1 MRLKD
6 IIRTIQNN
14 FYLAFI
20 LVAILAVLLAIG
32 YFIIYKRLL
41 KGDKELS
48 KRRTFIWFCLI
59 GYLIMVIGVT
69 FLNRGSRMFGDTNLH
84 FLSSYREAWNS
95 FNSTKWKFIILN
107 IFMLVP
113 LGILLPLLNS
123 RFRKLK
129 WTLAAAF
136 LMTLTI
142 ETAQLITGY
151 GIFELDDIFNNV
163 IGAIIGYGI
172 IMVIITFFEGKKKN
186 YKKSIVYLLPLII
199 VISSSIAIIGIYNSK
214 EFGNLYI
221 SHSYKIN
228 MKDIDISLNTEIDNE
243 SKEVFLND
251 NKFNISKVPIYKA
264 NTYDKESGQEFFTN
278 FLKRKNIE
286 EEIQVDPYNDMAIYW
301 SRGEPSY
308 NMWFYFNGGSYKYK
322 DFSSFD
328 EGIERTDAEKETVL
342 KELEKFDIVLPDTA
356 IFNKPNDDNEM
367 GIFEWT
373 VENYLDGDYI
383 TNGHLSVEYYNDDSI
398 KGINNTIIR
407 YKKTKDVTIKSK
419 KEAYEELKKGKFNF
433 YKSDSINKMVV
444 EDISLSYM
452 LDSKGFYQPVYNFKS
467 KINGEYSNIFIP
479 AL

>member
-1 MRLKD
+1 
-6 IIRTIQNN
+6 
-14 FYLAFI
+14 
-20 LVAILAVLLAIG
+20 
-32 YFIIYKRLL
+32 
-41 KGDKELS
+41 
-48 KRRTFIWFCLI
+48 
-59 GYLIMVIGVT
+59 
-69 FLNRGSRMFGDTNLH
+69 
-84 FLSSYREAWNS
+84 
-95 FNSTKWKFIILN
+95 
-107 IFMLVP
+107 MLVL
-113 LGILLPLLNS
+113 LGILLPLLNT

-172 IMVIITFFEGKKKN
+172 VMVIITFLEGKKN

-199 VISSSIAIIGIYNSK
+199 VISSSIAIVGIYNLK
-214 EFGNLYI
+214 EFGKLYI
-221 SHSYKIN
+221 SHSYKID

-243 SKEVFLND
+243 PKEVFLND
-251 NKFNISKVPIYKA
+251 NKLNISKVPIYKA

-278 FLKRKNIE
+278 FLKSKHIE
-286 EEIQVDPYNDMAIYW
+286 KEIQVDPYNDMAIYW

-308 NMWFYFNGGSYKYK
+308 NMWFYFNGGSYRYK

-328 EGIERTDAEKETVL
+328 EGIERTDAERHTVL
-342 KELEKFDIVLPDTA
+342 KRLEKFDIVIPDLA
-356 IFNKPNDDNEM
+356 IFNKPNDNNET

-373 VENYLDGDYI
+373 VENYIDGDYI

-419 KEAYEELKKGKFNF
+419 KEAYEELEKGKFNF
-433 YKSDSINKMVV
+433 YKSENINKIEI

-452 LDSKGFYQPVYNFKS
+452 LDSKGFYQPIYHFKV
-467 KINGEYSNIFIP
+467 KVDGQNNNILIP
-479 AL
+479 AI

>member
-1 MRLKD
+1 MRIRD
-6 IIRTIQNN
+6 ILRMIQNN
-14 FYLAFI
+14 FYLALI
-20 LVAILAVLLAIG
+20 LVSILAVLLAIG

-41 KGDKELS
+41 KGDKKLS
-48 KRRTFIWFCLI
+48 KRRIFIWFCLI

-84 FLSSYREAWNS
+84 FLSSYRDAWNA
-95 FNSTKWKFIILN
+95 FNSTKWKLIILN
-107 IFMLVP
+107 IFMLMP

-129 WTLAAAF
+129 LTLAAAF

-142 ETAQLITGY
+142 ETGQLITGY

-172 IMVIITFFEGKKKN
+172 IMVIITFVEGKKN

-199 VISSSIAIIGIYNSK
+199 IISSAIAIVGIYNSK

-228 MKDIDISLNTEIDNE
+228 MKDIDLSLNTEIDNE

-251 NKFNISKVPIYKA
+251 NKFNISKIPIYEAK
-264 NTYDKESGQEFFTN
+264 TYDKESGKEFFTN
-278 FLKRKNIE
+278 FLKRKHIE

-328 EGIERTDAEKETVL
+328 EGIERTDAEIETVI
-342 KELEKFDIVLPDTA
+342 KELEKFDIVIPDSA
-356 IFNKPNDDNEM
+356 IFNRPTDDNEI
-367 GIFEWT
+367 GIFEWA
-373 VENYLDGDYI
+373 VENYIDGDYI
-383 TNGHLSVEYYNDDSI
+383 TNGNLSVEYYNDDSI
-398 KGINNTIIR
+398 KGINNRIIR
-407 YKKTKDVTIKSK
+407 YKRIKDVIIKSK
-419 KEAYEELKKGKFNF
+419 EEAYEELKKGKFNF
-433 YKSDSINKMVV
+433 YKPENINKIVV
-444 EDISLSYM
+444 ENISLSYM
-452 LDSKGFYQPVYNFKS
+452 LDSKGFYQPIYNFKV
-467 KINGEYSNIFIP
+467 KVDGVNNNILIP
-479 AL
+479 TI

>member
-1 MRLKD
+1 MRIQD
-6 IIRTIQNN
+6 ILRTIQNN

-20 LVAILAVLLAIG
+20 LVSILAALLAVG
-32 YFIIYKRLL
+32 YFIIYKKLL
-41 KGDKELS
+41 KGDKKLS
-48 KRRTFIWFCLI
+48 ERRIFIWFCLI

-113 LGILLPLLNS
+113 LGILLPLLNT

-172 IMVIITFFEGKKKN
+172 IMVIITFLEGKKN

-199 VISSSIAIIGIYNSK
+199 VISSSIAIVGIYNSK

-243 SKEVFLND
+243 PKEVFLND
-251 NKFNISKVPIYKA
+251 NKLNISKVPIYKA

-278 FLKRKNIE
+278 FLKSKHIE
-286 EEIQVDPYNDMAIYW
+286 KEIQVDPYNDMAIYW

-308 NMWFYFNGGSYKYK
+308 NMWFYFNGGSYRYK

-328 EGIERTDAEKETVL
+328 EGIERTDAERDTVL
-342 KELEKFDIVLPDTA
+342 KELERFDIVIPDSA
-356 IFNKPNDDNEM
+356 IFNKPNDDNET

-373 VENYLDGDYI
+373 VENYIDGDYI

-433 YKSDSINKMVV
+433 YKPENINKIVV
-444 EDISLSYM
+444 ENTSLSYM
-452 LDSKGFYQPVYNFKS
+452 LDSKGFYQPIYHFKV
-467 KINGEYSNIFIP
+467 KVDGKNNNILIP
-479 AL
+479 AI

>member
-1 MRLKD
+1 MRIRD
-6 IIRTIQNN
+6 ILRTIQNN
-14 FYLAFI
+14 FYLAII
-20 LVAILAVLLAIG
+20 LVSLLAVLLAIG

-41 KGDKELS
+41 KGHKKLS
-48 KRRTFIWFCLI
+48 KRRVFIWFCFI

-69 FLNRGSRMFGDTNLH
+69 FLNRGSKMYGDTSLH

-95 FNSTKWKFIILN
+95 FNSTKWRFIILN

-113 LGILLPLLNS
+113 LGILLPLLNT
-123 RFRKLK
+123 RFQKLK

-172 IMVIITFFEGKKKN
+172 IMVMITFVEDKKN

-199 VISSSIAIIGIYNSK
+199 VISSSIAIVGIYNSK

-228 MKDIDISLNTEIDNE
+228 MKDIVLSLNTEIDNE

-251 NKFNISKVPIYKA
+251 NKYNISKVPIYKT
-264 NTYDKESGQEFFTN
+264 NTYDIESGQGFFTN
-278 FLKRKNIE
+278 FLKSKHIE

-328 EGIERTDAEKETVL
+328 EGIERTDAEIETVI
-342 KELEKFDIVLPDTA
+342 KELEKFNIVIPDSA
-356 IFNKPNDDNEM
+356 IFFRSTDVNET
-367 GIFEWT
+367 GIFVWT
-373 VENYLDGDYI
+373 VENYVDGDYI
-383 TNGHLSVEYYNDDSI
+383 TNGQLSVEYYNDDSI
-398 KGINNTIIR
+398 KGINNRIIR
-407 YKKTKDVTIKSK
+407 YKRIKDVTIKNK
-419 KEAYEELKKGKFNF
+419 EEAYEELKKGKFNF
-433 YKSDSINKMVV
+433 YKPEHINKIEV
-444 EDISLSYM
+444 EEISLSYM
-452 LDSKGFYQPVYNFKS
+452 LDSKGFYQPIYNFKV
-467 KINGEYSNIFIP
+467 KVDGANNNILIP
-479 AL
+479 AI

>member
-1 MRLKD
+1 MRIED
-6 IIRTIQNN
+6 ILRTIQNN

-20 LVAILAVLLAIG
+20 LVSILAVLLAIG

-41 KGDKELS
+41 KGDKKLS
-48 KRRTFIWFCLI
+48 KRRIFIWFCLI

-69 FLNRGSRMFGDTNLH
+69 FLNRGSKMFGDTNLH

-95 FNSTKWKFIILN
+95 FNSTKWKLIILN
-107 IFMLVP
+107 IFMLMP
-113 LGILLPLLNS
+113 LGILLPLLNT

-172 IMVIITFFEGKKKN
+172 IMVIITFLEGKKN
-186 YKKSIVYLLPLII
+186 YIKSIVYLLPLII
-199 VISSSIAIIGIYNSK
+199 VISSLITIVRIYNSK

-228 MKDIDISLNTEIDNE
+228 MKDIDLSLNTEIDNE

-251 NKFNISKVPIYKA
+251 NKYNISKVPIYEA

-278 FLKRKNIE
+278 FLKRKHIE
-286 EEIQVDPYNDMAIYW
+286 KEIQVDPYNDLAIYW
-301 SRGEPSY
+301 SRGEASY
-308 NMWFYFNGGSYKYK
+308 NMWFYFNGGSYRYK

-356 IFNKPNDDNEM
+356 IFSRANDDNKT

-373 VENYLDGDYI
+373 VENYIDGDYI

-433 YKSDSINKMVV
+433 YKSDSINKIVV

-467 KINGEYSNIFIP
+467 KINGQYSNIFIP

>member
-1 MRLKD
+1 MRIRD
-6 IIRTIQNN
+6 ILRMIQNN
-14 FYLAFI
+14 FYLALI
-20 LVAILAVLLAIG
+20 LVSILAVLLAIG

-41 KGDKELS
+41 KGDKKLS
-48 KRRTFIWFCLI
+48 KRRIFIWFCLI

-84 FLSSYREAWNS
+84 FLSSYRDAWNA
-95 FNSTKWKFIILN
+95 FNSTKWKLIILN
-107 IFMLVP
+107 IFMLMP

-129 WTLAAAF
+129 LTLAAAF
-136 LMTLTI
+136 IMTLTI
-142 ETAQLITGY
+142 ETGQLITGY

-172 IMVIITFFEGKKKN
+172 IMVIITFVEGKKN

-199 VISSSIAIIGIYNSK
+199 IISSAIAIVGIYNSK

-228 MKDIDISLNTEIDNE
+228 MKDIDLSLNTEIDNE

-251 NKFNISKVPIYKA
+251 NKFNISKIPIYEAK
-264 NTYDKESGQEFFTN
+264 TYDKESGKEFFTN
-278 FLKRKNIE
+278 FLKRKHIE

-328 EGIERTDAEKETVL
+328 EGIERTDAEIETVI
-342 KELEKFDIVLPDTA
+342 KELEKFDIVIPDSA
-356 IFNKPNDDNEM
+356 IFNRPTDDNEI
-367 GIFEWT
+367 GIFEWA
-373 VENYLDGDYI
+373 VENYIDGDYI
-383 TNGHLSVEYYNDDSI
+383 TNGNLSVEYYNDDSI
-398 KGINNTIIR
+398 KGINNRIIR
-407 YKKTKDVTIKSK
+407 YKRIKDVIIKSK
-419 KEAYEELKKGKFNF
+419 EEAYEELKKGKFNF
-433 YKSDSINKMVV
+433 YKPENINKIVV
-444 EDISLSYM
+444 ENISLSYM
-452 LDSKGFYQPVYNFKS
+452 LDSKGFYQPIYNFKV
-467 KINGEYSNIFIP
+467 KVDGVNNNILIP
-479 AL
+479 TI